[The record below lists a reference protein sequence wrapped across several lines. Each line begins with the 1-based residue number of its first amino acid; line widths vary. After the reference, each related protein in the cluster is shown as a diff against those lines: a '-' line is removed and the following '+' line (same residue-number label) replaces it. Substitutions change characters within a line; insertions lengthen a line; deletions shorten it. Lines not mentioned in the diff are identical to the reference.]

1 MIESYRIDTH
11 QHIVPDAYREALKG
25 IGVTGSGERAWPDW
39 SVESTLEVMDRTGV
53 EAAITS
59 IASPGTYFGDIE
71 FTKRLVRE
79 CNDASARLVRD
90 RPRRFGGFA
99 LVPLPDVHAAVREV
113 EYALDTLRLDG
124 ICLLTHVGN
133 RYLGHADY
141 AELYAELDRRQAV
154 VFVHPVRAPCEGM
167 PEYSFP
173 AGFTELVFDTTR
185 AIANLLY
192 TGTLNRYP
200 RIRFIM
206 AHGGGATPFLL
217 FRLSLMDKMPQV
229 RERLPDGVVAHV
241 KRLYYD
247 VAQAAAPATLRALL
261 DVAEASHILFGSDYP
276 FAVPDAEK
284 VLRDTIDGI
293 SKFDGFDPALRR
305 KVERENALALFPRLA
320 VS

>member
-1 MIESYRIDTH
+1 MINRYRIDTH
-11 QHIVPDAYREALKG
+11 QHIVPDVYRAALG
-25 IGVTGSGERAWPDW
+25 RIGVSGSGERAWPDW
-39 SVESTLEVMDRTGV
+39 SVDSALDVMDRAGIET
-53 EAAITS
+53 AMTS

-90 RPRRFGGFA
+90 RPRRFGAFA

-154 VFVHPVRAPCEGM
+154 VFVHPVRAPCDGM
-167 PEYSFP
+167 AEYSFP
-173 AGFTELVFDTTR
+173 AGLTELVFDTTR

-192 TGTLNRYP
+192 TGSLATYP
-200 RIRFIM
+200 RIRFLM

-217 FRLSLMDKMPQV
+217 FRLSHMDKIPQV
-229 RERLPDGVVAHV
+229 RARLPDGVAAHL
-241 KRLYYD
+241 KQLYYD
-247 VAQAAAPATLRALL
+247 VAQAAARVSLRALL
-261 DVAEASHILFGSDYP
+261 DVVEPSHILFGSDYP
-276 FAVPDAEK
+276 FAAPNAEQ
-284 VLRDTIDGI
+284 VLMETIEGI
-293 SKFDGFDPALRR
+293 SNFEGFDAAQRR

-320 VS
+320 R